1 MAPKVKLKR
10 TQHWM
15 QTVIMH
21 PGTNQEAVAS
31 RKAQALVSKRIFPRL
46 VLRSK
51 ALDSYQ
57 RIGIY
62 RDMYLARLREAL
74 AADYPALLHFLGD
87 EVLTELVAGYVQAHP
102 SKSYTLNRLGDHL
115 PEYIRSA
122 TRLAR
127 REFLYDLARLELA
140 MSQLFDSAESPVLKP
155 KTIANVPPEAWETAR
170 LKPIEAFRLLAF
182 RYPVNAYLKS
192 VRDRTAHP
200 STRRK
205 NNWVVIFRR
214 NYTLRRLDLTRP
226 AYDLLSSLAAGV
238 PLGKALSR
246 AARHRKAVSEVQ
258 LFSWFRDWVAN
269 GLFQAIEQGPQKVR
283 RARSRDG
290 QSN

>member
-31 RKAQALVSKRIFPRL
+31 RKAQALVSKRLFPRL

-51 ALDSYQ
+51 TLDSYQ

-74 AADYPALLHFLGD
+74 ASDYGALLHFLGD
-87 EVLTELVAGYVQAHP
+87 EAFTELVAGYVEAHP
-102 SKSYTLNRLGDHL
+102 SQSYTLNRLGDHL
-115 PEYIRSA
+115 SEYIRSA
-122 TRLAR
+122 SRLPR

-140 MSQLFDSAESPVLKP
+140 MSQLFDAAESPVLKR
-155 KTIANVPPEAWETAR
+155 KTIANIPPEAWETAR

-226 AYDLLSSLAAGV
+226 AYELLSSLADGI

-246 AARHRKAVSEVQ
+246 VARHRKAVSEVQ

-269 GLFQAIEQGPQKVR
+269 GLFQGVEQGPPVGPSSSTRKK
-283 RARSRDG
+283 
-290 QSN
+290 

>member
-21 PGTNQEAVAS
+21 PGTNQRAVAS
-31 RKAQALVSKRIFPRL
+31 RKAQALVPKRLFPQL

-51 ALDSYQ
+51 TLDSYE

-74 AADYPALLHFLGD
+74 ASDYPGLLHYLGD
-87 EVLTELVAGYVQAHP
+87 DTFTRLVAGYVRAHP
-102 SKSYTLNRLGDHL
+102 SRSYTLNRLGDHL
-115 PEYIRSA
+115 PEYIHSA
-122 TRLAR
+122 AELPR
-127 REFLYDLARLELA
+127 REFLCDLARLELA
-140 MSQLFDSAESPVLKP
+140 MSQVFDAPESPVLKLRD
-155 KTIANVPPEAWETAR
+155 IANVPPEAWETAR
-170 LKPIEAFRLLAF
+170 LKPIEALRLLAF
-182 RYPVNAYLKS
+182 HYPVSTYLKS
-192 VRDRTAHP
+192 VRDRTPHP

-205 NNWVVIFRR
+205 NNWVVVFRKH
-214 NYTLRRLDLTRP
+214 YTLRRLDVTRP
-226 AYDLLSSLAAGV
+226 GYELLSSLVSGV
-238 PLGKALSR
+238 KLGKALSL

-269 GLFQAIEQGPQKVR
+269 GLFQAVEQGPCADQP
-283 RARSRDG
+283 RSVGKTLRK
-290 QSN
+290 